1 LKKILITGG
10 NGLLGMAL
18 RILLS
23 KSNFKVIATG
33 LGDDRLLNHK
43 HIYNRLDV
51 SKEED
56 CFDVLKSY
64 NPDIIINTAA
74 ITDVDYCE
82 ENQGK
87 CLNINAHSVSNFLS
101 FCKKNNKKFI
111 HLSTDFLFDGKL
123 GPYDEAVEHKPINYY
138 GYSKMIAEK
147 NIIHAELPNFSIVR
161 TCLVYGYKKDSNN
174 ILMWVKRK
182 LDKEENL
189 NIVDDQFRTPTLVS
203 DLAQAI
209 LQIIKQDITGV
220 YNISGEEYLS
230 IFDFVCN
237 IVKGFGFDESIINR
251 CKSKEINQKAQR
263 PKQSGLLIEK
273 AKRDFDFSPTK
284 LDVFLKSIK

>member
-1 LKKILITGG
+1 MKKILITGG

-23 KSNFKVIATG
+23 KNHFKVIATG

-56 CFDVLKSY
+56 CFDVLKAY

-82 ENQGK
+82 ENQEK
-87 CLNINAHSVSNFLS
+87 CLNINAHSVNNFLS
-101 FCKKNNKKFI
+101 FCKKNNKKLI

-123 GPYDEAVEHKPINYY
+123 GPYDEAAENKPINYY
-138 GYSKMIAEK
+138 GYSKMMAEK
-147 NIIHAELPNFSIVR
+147 NIIHAELPNFSIIR
-161 TCLVYGYKKDSNN
+161 TCLVYGYKKDSDN

-182 LDKEENL
+182 LDKGGGL

>member
-1 LKKILITGG
+1 MKKILITGG

-23 KSNFKVIATG
+23 KNNFKVIATG

-51 SKEED
+51 SKEQD
-56 CFDVLKSY
+56 CFDVLKVYS
-64 NPDIIINTAA
+64 PDIIINAAA

-82 ENQGK
+82 KNQEK
-87 CLNINAHSVSNFLS
+87 CLNINANSVNNFLS

-123 GPYDEAVEHKPINYY
+123 GPYDENVENKPINYY
-138 GYSKMIAEK
+138 GYSKMMAEK
-147 NIIHAELPNFSIVR
+147 NIIHAKLPNFSIVR
-161 TCLVYGYKKDSNN
+161 TCLVYGYKKDSDN

-182 LDKEENL
+182 LDKGGGL

-237 IVKGFGFDESIINR
+237 IVKGFGFNESIINR
-251 CKSKEINQKAQR
+251 CKSKDINQKAQR
-263 PKQSGLLIEK
+263 PKKSGLLIEK
-273 AKRDFDFSPTK
+273 AKRDFDFLPTK